1 MLFITYFVIFE
12 KLVAKWCK
20 NWKPEMK
27 FILSIIFI
35 FLLISGCKTVTDKVD
50 KASEKETKKLSKFL
64 KKTESELKIE
74 FGKPDSVELLSNKNK
89 ILIYN
94 ESKFK
99 IKCERRFE
107 VDQKN
112 IVVAFNSKNCF

>member
-1 MLFITYFVIFE
+1 
-12 KLVAKWCK
+12 
-20 NWKPEMK
+20 MK
-27 FILSIIFI
+27 FFFSIIFI
-35 FLLISGCKTVTDKVD
+35 FILISGCKIVTDNVD
-50 KASEKETKKLSKFL
+50 KASETETKKLSKFL

-94 ESKFK
+94 ELKFK